1 MKSQTV
7 TFTAPYKLEIVERNL
22 PPLGAD
28 EVLVQTT
35 ISAISPGTE
44 MLIYRG
50 LFPKEMADSAD
61 SISCNLKYPLAY
73 GYACVGKIIATGKQV
88 NRELENKLVF
98 AFQPH
103 TSHFIA
109 KPDDL
114 FLIPEFLS
122 PETAAFLPNMETA
135 VSLVQDIA
143 PILGERGLVLGQ
155 GIIGLLAASLL
166 AEFPLE
172 ALATVDQFPRRRA
185 ESLKLGATASLD
197 PSDADFRLQAVAVLG
212 GEKADFALEI
222 SGSPTALD
230 DAIALTRFS
239 GRVVVGSWYG
249 EKRAAL
255 DLGGDFHR
263 SRIQILSSQVS
274 AIRPELSSRWSK
286 FRRFGVAWQALARIR
301 PEKWVTQR
309 VDIHQAPGI
318 YKMLAENP
326 QDAIQVVFDY
336 PHS

>member
-1 MKSQTV
+1 MKTKTI
-7 TFTAPYKLEIVERNL
+7 TFTAPCCLEIVERDL

-28 EVLVQTT
+28 EVLVQTLV
-35 ISAISPGTE
+35 SAVSPGTE

-50 LFPKEMADSAD
+50 QFPKEMSSSAD
-61 SISCNLKYPLAY
+61 SISAGLKYPLAY
-73 GYACVGKIIATGKQV
+73 GYACVGRVTETGKQV
-88 NRELENKLVF
+88 DRDWLGKLVF

-109 KPDDL
+109 KPVS
-114 FLIPEFLS
+114 LIPVS
-122 PETAAFLPNMETA
+122 DNIPPERAAFLPNMETA

-155 GIIGLLAASLL
+155 GIVGLLAASLL

-172 ALATVDQFPRRRA
+172 SLITADKFPRRRA
-185 ESLKLGATASLD
+185 ESLRAGATASLD
-197 PSDADFRLQAVAVLG
+197 PLDAGFRLQAGAALG

-222 SGSPTALD
+222 SGAPAALD

-249 EKRAAL
+249 EKRASL

-274 AIRPELSSRWSK
+274 AIRPELSGRWSK
-286 FRRFGVAWQALARIR
+286 VRRFGVAWQALARIK

-309 VDIHQAPGI
+309 VDIQKAPEM
-318 YKMLAENP
+318 YALLDQNP
-326 QDAIQVVFDY
+326 QDVIQVLFEYAD
-336 PHS
+336 

>member
-1 MKSQTV
+1 MKSQTL
-7 TFTAPYKLEIVERNL
+7 TFTAPYRLEILERNL
-22 PPLGAD
+22 PPLSAD
-28 EVLVQTT
+28 EVLVQTLV
-35 ISAISPGTE
+35 SAVSPGTE

-50 LFPKEMADSAD
+50 QFPKEMSASAD
-61 SISCNLKYPLAY
+61 GISCNLNYPLAY
-73 GYACVGKIIATGKQV
+73 GYACVGRVAEIGKQV

-103 TSHFIA
+103 TSRFVA
-109 KPDDL
+109 RPDSL
-114 FLIPEFLS
+114 FLVPDFLS

-155 GIIGLLAASLL
+155 GIVGLLAASLL
-166 AEFPLE
+166 AEFPLA
-172 ALATVDQFPRRRA
+172 ALVTADKFPRRRE
-185 ESLKLGATASLD
+185 ESLKAGASAVLD
-197 PSDADFRLQAVAVLG
+197 PSDADFRLRAGVALG

-222 SGSPTALD
+222 SGSPAALD
-230 DAIALTRFS
+230 EAIALTRFS
-239 GRVVVGSWYG
+239 GRVIVGSWYG

-274 AIRPELSSRWSK
+274 AIRPELSGRWSK

-301 PEKWVTQR
+301 PEKWATQR
-309 VDIHQAPGI
+309 VDIQQAPEI
-318 YKMLAENP
+318 YQLLDQSP
-326 QDAIQVVFDY
+326 QEAIQVLFEY
-336 PHS
+336 S

>member
-7 TFTAPYKLEIVERNL
+7 TFTAPYRLEIVERDL

-28 EVLVQTT
+28 EVLVQTLV
-35 ISAISPGTE
+35 SAVSPGTE

-50 LFPKEMADSAD
+50 QFPKEMADSAD
-61 SISCNLKYPLAY
+61 SISCNLNYPLAY

-103 TSHFIA
+103 TSRFVA
-109 KPDDL
+109 RPDSL
-114 FLIPEFLS
+114 FLVPDFLS

-155 GIIGLLAASLL
+155 GIVGLLAASLL
-166 AEFPLE
+166 AEFPLA
-172 ALATVDQFPRRRA
+172 ALVTADKFPHRRE
-185 ESLKLGATASLD
+185 ESLKAGASVALD
-197 PSDADFRLQAVAVLG
+197 PSDADFRLQAGAALG

-222 SGSPTALD
+222 SGSPAALD
-230 DAIALTRFS
+230 EAIALTRFS
-239 GRVVVGSWYG
+239 GRVIVGSWYG
-249 EKRAAL
+249 DKRASL
-255 DLGGDFHR
+255 NLGGDFHR
-263 SRIQILSSQVS
+263 SRIQILPSQVS
-274 AIRPELSSRWSK
+274 AIRPELSGRWDK
-286 FRRFGVAWQALARIR
+286 LRRFGVAWQALARIR

-309 VDIHQAPGI
+309 VDIHQAPEI
-318 YKMLAENP
+318 YQLLDQSP
-326 QDAIQVVFDY
+326 QEAIQVLFEY
-336 PHS
+336 P